1 MPHGHSAIDNLIAL
15 TALRK
20 YQKGGKVDTA
30 EESFERF
37 WGNYYKPSPKGKYG
51 EGPDVNVSKEL
62 LYQAWKESGSPY
74 IKEMDLEGF
83 KNYGVTFEKEVPRPE
98 GIPSNV
104 TALGR
109 GEENLWESRYDPET
123 DKWYERT
130 PRAFFRTAEPEQK
143 TNIKNLLPELGKA
156 LLPGPIGQLY
166 RAASPRAPITELQ
179 RVPTDTTYIQPGNL
193 SDLVAELAH
202 AGQYAPLTQ
211 EEVWEMDKRHAQE
224 REKYG
229 DSLSADERGMYGQER
244 TVEHEAHSVR
254 EPALWDFLYGES
266 DEIGL
271 ER

>member
-1 MPHGHSAIDNLIAL
+1 MAHGHSAIDNLIAL

-30 EESFERF
+30 GESFERF
-37 WGNYYKPSPKGKYG
+37 WENYYRPSPKGEYG
-51 EGPDVNVSKEL
+51 EGPDINVSKERL
-62 LYQAWKESGSPY
+62 LQAWKESGSPY

-83 KNYGVTFEKEVPRPE
+83 KKYGVTFEKEVPRPE

-130 PRAFFRTAEPEQK
+130 PRAFFKTAEPK
-143 TNIKNLLPELGKA
+143 RKINIKNILPELGKS
-156 LLPGPIGQLY
+156 LLPGPLGAAY
-166 RAASPRAPITELQ
+166 RLASPRRPITEWQ

-193 SDLVAELAH
+193 DELIAELGH
-202 AGQYAPLTQ
+202 AGQHAPKTQ
-211 EEVWEMDKRHAQE
+211 EELWEMDKRYAQE
-224 REKYG
+224 MEKYG
-229 DSLSADERGMYGQER
+229 DALSAEERGMYGQEG
-244 TVEHEAHSVR
+244 TIEHEAHSVR

-271 ER
+271 DR

>member
-1 MPHGHSAIDNLIAL
+1 MQHGHSAIDNLIAL

-30 EESFERF
+30 GESFERF
-37 WGNYYKPSPKGKYG
+37 WENFSKEGVPSYGVGKD
-51 EGPDVNVSKEL
+51 EPSKEL
-62 LYQAWKESGSPY
+62 LHQVWRESGSPY

-83 KNYGVTFEKEVPRPE
+83 KKYGVTFEKEVPRPE

-109 GEENLWESRYDPET
+109 GDENLWESRYDPET

-130 PRAFFRTAEPEQK
+130 PRAFFKTAEPK
-143 TNIKNLLPELGKA
+143 RKINIKNILPELGKS
-156 LLPGPIGQLY
+156 LLPGPLGAAY
-166 RAASPRAPITELQ
+166 RLASPRRPVTEWQ

-193 SDLVAELAH
+193 DELISELGH
-202 AGQYAPLTQ
+202 AGQHAPLTQ
-211 EEVWEMDKRHAQE
+211 EQLWELDKRYTRE
-224 REKYG
+224 SEKYG
-229 DSLSADERGMYGQER
+229 DWQSLEERGVYGQEG
-244 TVEHEAHSVR
+244 TIEHEAHSVR